1 MLMMNSYWEKIYCTE
16 KKKTDLTEPLY
27 RLSGINCGENE
38 VYVLVSSLEVRTI
51 LNSVK
56 ITKKPFKIGEA
67 PTFRNDKI
75 DQNYIR

>member
-1 MLMMNSYWEKIYCTE
+1 
-16 KKKTDLTEPLY
+16 
-27 RLSGINCGENE
+27 LSGINCGENE